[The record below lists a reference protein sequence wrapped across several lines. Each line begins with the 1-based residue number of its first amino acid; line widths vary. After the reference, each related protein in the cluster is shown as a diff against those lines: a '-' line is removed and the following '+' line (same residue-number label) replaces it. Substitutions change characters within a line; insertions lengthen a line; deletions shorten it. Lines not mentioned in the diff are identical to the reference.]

1 MTDAR
6 DDIAQG
12 GEDDALAAEY
22 ALGLL
27 SRAEAEAF
35 EARMVQEPDLR
46 AAYARWAEDFA
57 ALTDDIAPVAP
68 PAHLRARIEAQ
79 VLGAPPARRRFG
91 LFGWLAGAGA
101 ALALAAVVVLML
113 GPIDRISPDAPPPL
127 VAEVAA
133 EDGSL
138 ILAAGFDPD
147 TGELALSR
155 DTGQAVPGRV
165 LELWLIAG
173 DAAPVSLGV
182 LPDDSATRITV
193 PEALRPVLAPGAVLA
208 VSDEPPG
215 GSPTGQPTGDVLAVG
230 QITAS

>member
-6 DDIAQG
+6 DDSAHG
-12 GEDDALAAEY
+12 GDDALAAEY

-27 SRAEAEAF
+27 SQAEAEAF
-35 EARMVQEPDLR
+35 EARMVQEPALRDSYAAWVEDLV
-46 AAYARWAEDFA
+46 
-57 ALTDDIAPVAP
+57 ALTDDIAPVDP
-68 PAHLRARIEAQ
+68 PERLRARIEAQ
-79 VLGAPPARRRFG
+79 AFGAAPPRRRFG

-101 ALALAAVVVLML
+101 ALVLAAAVVLVI
-113 GPIDRISPDAPPPL
+113 GPVDRISPDAPPPL
-127 VAEVAA
+127 VAQVEA

-138 ILAAGFDPD
+138 VLAAGFDPQ
-147 TGELALSR
+147 TGQLAVSR
-155 DTGQAVPGRV
+155 DTGQAVSGRV

-182 LPDDSATRITV
+182 LPDDGTARIDV
-193 PEALRPVLAPGAVLA
+193 PETLRPALAPGAVLA

-215 GSPTGQPTGDVLAVG
+215 GSPTGQPTGAVLAVG

>member
-27 SRAEAEAF
+27 STAEAEAF
-35 EARMVQEPDLR
+35 ESRMVQEPDLR
-46 AAYARWAEDFA
+46 AAYARWAESFA

-68 PAHLRARIEAQ
+68 PTHLSDRIKAQ

-101 ALALAAVVVLML
+101 ALVLAAAVVLVL
-113 GPIDRISPDAPPPL
+113 GPIDRISPDAPPAL
-127 VAEVAA
+127 VAQVAA

-138 ILAAGFDPD
+138 VLAAGFDPE
-147 TGELALSR
+147 TGELALRR
-155 DTGQAVPGRV
+155 DTGQAAPGRA
-165 LELWLIAG
+165 LELWVIAG

-182 LPDDSATRITV
+182 LPDDSTTRITV
-193 PEALRPVLAPGAVLA
+193 PDDLRPSLSAGAVLA
-208 VSDEPPG
+208 VSDEPAG
-215 GSPTGQPTGDVLAVG
+215 GSPTGQPTGAVLAAG
-230 QITAS
+230 EITPS